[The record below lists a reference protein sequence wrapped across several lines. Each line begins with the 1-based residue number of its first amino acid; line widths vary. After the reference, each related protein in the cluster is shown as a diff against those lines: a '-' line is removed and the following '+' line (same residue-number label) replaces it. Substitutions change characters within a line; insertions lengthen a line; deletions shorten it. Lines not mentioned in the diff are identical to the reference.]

1 MVTNSELPFYWEIL
15 QIMKVR
21 STSSLVERP
30 RLQNICQSQS
40 DMTTAA
46 SQKSAFTNEEEPG
59 RQLQYQDSHSNQ
71 EHALDGPSELT
82 KDSITCT
89 KTTQHLCTSEPQERQ
104 NRVTG
109 IRQELL
115 ASEDEFIKL
124 KTEFSICKHVLE
136 ERLIELR
143 NISESAK
150 KEIEN
155 LKTSLDFQIQDAK
168 RHLERQKELQVSVEG
183 EDKELRRDSE
193 KCKQATKK
201 RLEEFNQL
209 RVFVERDTEELR
221 KDFERSKQAAKE
233 QVEEL
238 NRLRVLVERD
248 KKELQKDY
256 EKCKQATKEQLEE
269 FNQLR
274 DYVGRCKDDLRGNFA
289 MGKQAANED
298 IEELR
303 EPRDINKKERH
314 ESGENLPMNSR
325 KRPILKRLKGLFG
338 KTSSRRKKKLTT
350 EEASNLHPYNL
361 KFEETDLFVTTNVD
375 ALQRRRDFKRSNQAA
390 EEQLEE
396 RNRSRGT
403 TLSLKDEYFTSDIEA
418 DSDSDSGR
426 PRRRFKSLCKSKLKA
441 SSLSTDS
448 VAGFNGTASSIFG
461 YLTDTELYNPSRCS
475 SNSGASYILSSARGS
490 VKSQTRRRSGRS
502 RVFMDDEEI
511 FGVFK
516 DI

>member
-1 MVTNSELPFYWEIL
+1 MSCPWVNNRTRKDEEKTLKYGPLRWELRQQFPGYEVKQYHI
-15 QIMKVR
+15 IMDALGGWSRELDVMMRELVGGR
-21 STSSLVERP
+21 STDVLRKMQRAVLSGTL
-30 RLQNICQSQS
+30 NIARTFKASQS

-201 RLEEFNQL
+201 R
-209 RVFVERDTEELR
+209 
-221 KDFERSKQAAKE
+221 
-233 QVEEL
+233 
-238 NRLRVLVERD
+238 
-248 KKELQKDY
+248 
-256 EKCKQATKEQLEE
+256 LEE

-502 RVFMDDEEI
+502 RVFMGLN
-511 FGVFK
+511 FYK
-516 DI
+516 K